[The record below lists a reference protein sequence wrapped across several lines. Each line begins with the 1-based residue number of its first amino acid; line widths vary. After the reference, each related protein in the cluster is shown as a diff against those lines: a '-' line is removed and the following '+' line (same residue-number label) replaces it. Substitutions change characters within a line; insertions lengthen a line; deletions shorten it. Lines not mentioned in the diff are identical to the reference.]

1 MPAMPV
7 SLLAVLALAQATTAP
22 APMMIFFD
30 SGGREI
36 RREWEPVLDEAAK
49 AAAGGTRLRVTG
61 HSDRPGSAA
70 VNRRFALGRAQVVAD
85 ALVARGV
92 PRSSLTIDSEG
103 EDNPFVPTADGVR
116 EIQNRRVDIR
126 PE

>member
-1 MPAMPV
+1 MPV
-7 SLLAVLALAQATTAP
+7 MLTSLLALLAATQAAATP

-30 SGGREI
+30 SGGQEI
-36 RREWEPVLDEAAK
+36 RREWEPVLDEAVK

-92 PRSSLTIDSEG
+92 PRASLTVVSEG

>member
-1 MPAMPV
+1 MLTELFTA
-7 SLLAVLALAQATTAP
+7 AVIAAQAPAVAP

-36 RREWEPVLDEAAK
+36 RREWEPVLDEAVK
-49 AAAGGTRLRVTG
+49 AAAGGARLRITG
-61 HSDRPGSAA
+61 HSDRSGSEA
-70 VNRRFALGRAQVVAD
+70 VNRRSAQQRAETVAE

-92 PRSSLTIDSEG
+92 ARTALSVGSEG
-103 EDNPFVPTADGVR
+103 EANPFIPTADGVR

>member
-1 MPAMPV
+1 MLTLFSAAAA
-7 SLLAVLALAQATTAP
+7 SLQAAAAP

-30 SGGREI
+30 SGRQEI
-36 RREWEPVLDEAAK
+36 RREWDSVLDQAAK
-49 AAAGGTRLRVTG
+49 AAAGGTRLRITG

-70 VNRRFALGRAQVVAD
+70 VNRRFALARAQVVAD
-85 ALVARGV
+85 ALIARGV
-92 PRSSLTIDSEG
+92 QRSALTIESNG
-103 EDNPFVPTADGVR
+103 EDAPFIPTADGVR

>member
-1 MPAMPV
+1 MLT
-7 SLLAVLALAQATTAP
+7 SLLAVLAAQATAAP

-30 SGGREI
+30 SGGQEI
-36 RREWEPVLDEAAK
+36 RRDWEPVLDQAAK
-49 AAAGGTRLRVTG
+49 AAAGGVRLRVTG

-70 VNRRFALGRAQVVAD
+70 INRRFALRRAQVVAD

-92 PRSSLTIDSEG
+92 PRASLTVESEG

>member
-1 MPAMPV
+1 MLTSFLA
-7 SLLAVLALAQATTAP
+7 LLASAQAAAPP

-36 RREWEPVLDEAAK
+36 RREWEPVLDQAAK
-49 AAAGGTRLRVTG
+49 AAAGGTRLRITG

-70 VNRRFALGRAQVVAD
+70 VNRRFALLRAQVVAD

-92 PRSSLTIDSEG
+92 PRAALTVVSEG

>member
-1 MPAMPV
+1 MLT
-7 SLLAVLALAQATTAP
+7 SLLLAAATATQAPAAP

-30 SGGREI
+30 SGGYEI

-49 AAAGGTRLRVTG
+49 AAAGGGRLRITG
-61 HSDRPGSAA
+61 HSDRSGSEA
-70 VNRRFALGRAQVVAD
+70 VNRRAAQRRAQVVAD

-92 PRSSLTIDSEG
+92 ERASLSVGDEG
-103 EDNPFVPTADGVR
+103 ETNPFVPTEDGVR

>member
-1 MPAMPV
+1 MLTP
-7 SLLAVLALAQATTAP
+7 LLALLAAAQAPAPP

-30 SGGREI
+30 SAGTEI
-36 RREWEPVLDEAAK
+36 RREWEPVLDAAAK
-49 AAAGGTRLRVTG
+49 AAAGGTRLRITG
-61 HSDRPGSAA
+61 HSDRPGSPA
-70 VNRRFALGRAQVVAD
+70 VNRRTSLRRAQVVAD

-92 PRSSLTIDSEG
+92 PRAALTLAGEG
-103 EDNPFVPTADGVR
+103 EDDPFIPTADGVR

>member
-1 MPAMPV
+1 MPAMLT
-7 SLLAVLALAQATTAP
+7 SLLAVFASTQAAATP

-30 SGGREI
+30 SGGTEI
-36 RREWEPVLDEAAK
+36 RREWEPVLNEAVK
-49 AAAGGTRLRVTG
+49 ASAGGTRLRVTG
-61 HSDRPGSAA
+61 HSDRPGSPA
-70 VNRRFALGRAQVVAD
+70 VNRRFALGRAQVVAE

-92 PRSSLTIDSEG
+92 PRASLTIESEG

>member
-1 MPAMPV
+1 MLTL
-7 SLLAVLALAQATTAP
+7 LLATAASFQSAAVP

-30 SGGREI
+30 SGGHEI
-36 RREWEPVLDEAAK
+36 RREWEPVLEQAAT
-49 AAAGGTRLRVTG
+49 AASGGSRLRITG
-61 HSDRPGSAA
+61 HSDRPGSPA
-70 VNRRFALGRAQVVAD
+70 VNRRFALQRAQVVAD

-92 PRSSLTIDSEG
+92 QRSALTVVSEG
-103 EDNPFVPTADGVR
+103 EEAPFIPTADGVR